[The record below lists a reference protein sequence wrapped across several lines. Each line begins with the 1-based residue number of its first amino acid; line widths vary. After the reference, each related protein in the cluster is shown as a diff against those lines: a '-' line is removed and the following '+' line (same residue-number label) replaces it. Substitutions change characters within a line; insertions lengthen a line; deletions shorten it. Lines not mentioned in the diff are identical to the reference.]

1 MGPHRGDP
9 SWATGPDWGPQVAL
23 IISHSTSFPSL
34 LSPHH
39 GNLSSVH
46 PEDRKSATY
55 WPWSLTKGSS
65 SIILQTLGISRVVA
79 GGRAVGGRGG
89 GEGRVRHAERS
100 WGNRGRRRGS
110 MGGRE
115 AGNPIAPAPSFLG
128 GLPRTVPKCLCSETM
143 NAPGGSQPWESR
155 DAPPREDTGGTGRS

>member
-1 MGPHRGDP
+1 MGPHRDP
-9 SWATGPDWGPQVAL
+9 YWATGPDWGPQVAL

-65 SIILQTLGISRVVA
+65 SIILQTSGISRVVA
-79 GGRAVGGRGG
+79 GGRAVGGHGG
-89 GEGRVRHAERS
+89 GEGRVQHTERS
-100 WGNRGRRRGS
+100 WGNRGQRRIAWGQGGWESWRPRPILPGGIVMNGS
-110 MGGRE
+110 
-115 AGNPIAPAPSFLG
+115 
-128 GLPRTVPKCLCSETM
+128 KLCGETM
-143 NAPGGSQPWESR
+143 NTLGGQPQESR
-155 DAPPREDTGGTGRS
+155 EAPATGGHGGHR